1 MQNFIF
7 ENPTKIIFG
16 QGQIK
21 RIGAEIKP
29 YGRKVL
35 LVYGEGSI
43 RKNGIYDRVTASLN
57 EAGMSIV
64 EFPGVRSNPV
74 LSHAMK
80 GIALAAGEAVDAVLA
95 VGGGSVIDTAKT
107 IAMGVR
113 AEHDIWDY
121 FTRKE
126 AIRGALPLLTVVTV
140 SASASEMNP
149 AAVMTRD
156 EGAEKFSIRSMHIQ
170 PKTSILD
177 PTVLYTLPPSYSAYS
192 AVDAISHM
200 LEGYFNNTAPE
211 SPLQNRLV
219 EALTRTIMESTGI
232 ILREPANYNARA
244 AMMWSTTL
252 AFNGLTSAGMGLISL
267 PVHMIEHSL
276 SALYDVPHGA
286 GLSILTPGWMDYA
299 VGSRPGR
306 FARFAREIFGV
317 EDRVEMEAAREG
329 IRRLKAW
336 FAEIGSPTSLAEVRI
351 PAGDIDRITANAW
364 RLAQVWQL
372 KDYTPEAISDILRRC
387 L

>member
-35 LVYGEGSI
+35 MVYGEGSI
-43 RKNGIYDRVTASLN
+43 RKNGIYDKVTASLN
-57 EAGMSIV
+57 EAGLSVV
-64 EFPGVRSNPV
+64 EFPGARSNPV

-80 GIALAAGEAVDAVLA
+80 GIALAGREAVEVVLA

-126 AIRGALPLLTVVTV
+126 VIRGALPVLTVVTV

-156 EGAEKFSIRSMHIQ
+156 EGAEKFSIRSTHIQ

-211 SPLQNRLV
+211 SPLQDRLV

-244 AMMWSTTL
+244 AMMWSATL

-299 VGSRPGR
+299 VGGRPGR

-317 EDRVEMEAAREG
+317 EDRAEMEAAREG
-329 IRRLKAW
+329 IRRLKTW
-336 FAEIGSPTSLAEVRI
+336 FSGIGSPTSFAEAGI
-351 PAGDIDRITANAW
+351 PAGDIDRITENAYG
-364 RLAQVWQL
+364 LARVWQL
-372 KDYTPEAISDILRRC
+372 KDYTPEVISDILRRC

>member
-29 YGRKVL
+29 YGRKAL
-35 LVYGEGSI
+35 MVYGEGSI
-43 RKNGIYDRVTASLN
+43 RKNGIYDRVIASLN
-57 EAGMSIV
+57 EAGLSIV
-64 EFPGVRSNPV
+64 EFPGVRSNPL
-74 LSHAMK
+74 LSHTMK
-80 GIALAAGEAVDAVLA
+80 GIALARQEAVDVILA

-121 FTRKE
+121 FTRKQV
-126 AIRGALPLLTVVTV
+126 IRSALPLLTVVTV

-177 PTVLYTLPPSYSAYS
+177 PTVLYTLSPAYSAYS

-200 LEGYFNNTAPE
+200 LEGYFNNTAPA
-211 SPLQNRLV
+211 SVLQDRLV
-219 EALTRTIMESTGI
+219 EALIRTIMESTGI
-232 ILREPANYNARA
+232 ILKDPTNYNARA
-244 AMMWSTTL
+244 MMMWSATL
-252 AFNGLTSAGMGLISL
+252 AFNGLTSAGMGIISL

-286 GLSILTPGWMDYA
+286 GLSILTPGWMDYTA
-299 VGSRPGR
+299 GSNPGR
-306 FARFAREIFGV
+306 FARLAREIFGV
-317 EDRVEMEAAREG
+317 EGGAEMEAAREG

-336 FAEIGSPTSLAEVRI
+336 FSEIGSPTSLGEARI
-351 PAGDIDRITANAW
+351 PAGDIDKITANAHT
-364 RLAQVWQL
+364 LAQVWQL
-372 KDYTPEAISDILRRC
+372 KDYTPEVISDILRRC